1 MKKKYFLLVSLLI
14 LGILVSA
21 CSAADINSSGSS
33 IQASGTIASDSVN
46 VAPELG
52 GKVLSINVQEGDSVN
67 AGDVLFKLD
76 DSLLQAQYTQTQS
89 GVDAAQATLDLAQ
102 TQLEAAQVQY
112 QMAVQGARM
121 QDVQQRSQSWNQQQ
135 LSQIDLPAWY
145 FQKSEQIAAMQ
156 AAVQSTTD
164 ELAKQQS
171 NLDKALKDA
180 SNQDFIAVEN
190 QLAEAQAAFQVAYT
204 TNQQSQSALNNA
216 SLKTAAQKLYDS
228 AKTDLDS
235 AQLQYDRMLT
245 SDAAKNVLDAR
256 AQVAVAQTSLDHA
269 LDNLTALQSGEDALQ
284 VQAASIQADQAQK
297 AVGQAQANLSQ
308 AQAAL
313 KLIDLQ
319 IEKMTISAPM
329 SGVILLSNLKI
340 GELTSPGATVITIG
354 KLSEV
359 DLTVYIPEAQYG
371 QVKLDQL
378 VSVSVDSFPGKSYSG
393 IVTHISDQAEYTP
406 RNVQTVEGRKTTVYA
421 VKISINN
428 DQQDLKPGMPAD
440 VNFIQ

>member
-156 AAVQSTTD
+156 AAVQSATD

>member
-21 CSAADINSSGSS
+21 CSAADSNSSGSS

-121 QDVQQRSQSWNQQQ
+121 QDVQQRSQSWTQQQ
-135 LSQIDLPAWY
+135 LPQIDLPAWY
-145 FQKSEQIAAMQ
+145 FQKSEQITAMQ
-156 AAVQSTTD
+156 AAVQSATD

-256 AQVAVAQTSLDHA
+256 AQVAVAQSSLDHA

-297 AVGQAQANLSQ
+297 TVGQAQANLSQ

-313 KLIDLQ
+313 HLIDLQ
-319 IEKMTISAPM
+319 IQKMTVSAPM

-354 KLSEV
+354 KLSQV

-371 QVKLDQL
+371 QVKLDQQ
-378 VSVSVDSFPGKSYSG
+378 VSISVDSFPGKSYSG